1 MTFCGTCATLLAM
14 GTQDAR
20 SLSAE
25 AQEALRRRVVQAV
38 RNGLSQT
45 EAARVFQVA
54 RPTVTRWVGVAA
66 TGSVRALRAN
76 PRGRPAGT
84 QVAAVDA
91 ARVVRLIVG
100 RCPCLL
106 YT

>member
-1 MTFCGTCATLLAM
+1 MTFRRACARVLAM
-14 GTQDAR
+14 ATQDAR
-20 SLSAE
+20 SLSAG

-66 TGSVRALRAN
+66 TGSGRALRAK

-84 QVAAVDA
+84 QVAGADA
-91 ARVVRLIVG
+91 ARGGRRVRG
-100 RCPCLL
+100 G
-106 YT
+106 